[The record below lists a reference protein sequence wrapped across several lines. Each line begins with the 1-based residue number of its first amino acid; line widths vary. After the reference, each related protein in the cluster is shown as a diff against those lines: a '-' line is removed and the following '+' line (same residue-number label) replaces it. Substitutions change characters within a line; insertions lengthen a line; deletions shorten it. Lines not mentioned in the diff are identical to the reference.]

1 MSYKSLS
8 ARLFLGSAII
18 LAGLWLLSIRY
29 YSECAFSSRSG
40 NFTLSG
46 TFYSATVGVVFE
58 PHDSRE
64 HQFRGTSIPV
74 TSLHHQLRD
83 RTSPSGILRLGRRPT
98 EGCGA
103 APGHFDYFLDMPIW
117 LIYIAVVGVA
127 FLLGRF
133 SITHSTRAKEK
144 ELALQ
149 ASIFNGGNAP
159 V

>member
-1 MSYKSLS
+1 MSYKSLF
-8 ARLFLGSAII
+8 ARLLLGSAII
-18 LAGLWLLSIRY
+18 LAGLWLLSFRY
-29 YSECAFSSRSG
+29 YSECAISSHAG
-40 NFTLSG
+40 NFALSG
-46 TFYSATVGVVFE
+46 TFYSASIGVVFE

-83 RTSPSGILRLGRRPT
+83 TSSPFGVLRLGRRPT
-98 EGCGA
+98 ESCGA

-117 LIYIAVVGVA
+117 LIYIAIVGLA
-127 FLLGRF
+127 FLFGRF

-144 ELALQ
+144 ELAEQ
-149 ASIFNGGNAP
+149 ASTSNGGNAP